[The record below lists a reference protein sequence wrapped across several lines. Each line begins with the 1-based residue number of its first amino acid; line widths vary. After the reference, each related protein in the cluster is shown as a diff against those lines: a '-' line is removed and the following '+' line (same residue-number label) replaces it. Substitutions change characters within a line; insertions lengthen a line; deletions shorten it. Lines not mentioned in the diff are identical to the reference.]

1 MRGFMMACTTG
12 TRRRSV
18 SPWGRRSAR
27 WPPRSTCGARLLLS
41 VRKTRCPREPINM
54 NIVEGIGYLAA
65 SLVLATF
72 CMKSMDALRLAAIAS
87 NMAFIAY
94 GYLGHLAPVLL
105 LHALLLP
112 INIYRLVEPGSPHAS
127 KSPKKGAD
135 SEELGLSNRVP
146 LARQEPTLS
155 AHRGWAAWCPESG
168 HQADMPDRPL
178 GATRIPRG

>member
-18 SPWGRRSAR
+18 SPWDRRSAR
-27 WPPRSTCGARLLLS
+27 WPPRNTCGARLLLS

-54 NIVEGIGYLAA
+54 NTVEGIGYLAA

-94 GYLGHLAPVLL
+94 GYFGHFPPVLL

-112 INIYRLVEPGSPHAS
+112 INIYRLVEPVSPHAS
-127 KSPKKGAD
+127 KCPKRGSD
-135 SEELGLSNRVP
+135 SEELGLSN
-146 LARQEPTLS
+146 
-155 AHRGWAAWCPESG
+155 
-168 HQADMPDRPL
+168 
-178 GATRIPRG
+178 

>member
-18 SPWGRRSAR
+18 SPWDRRSAR
-27 WPPRSTCGARLLLS
+27 WPPRNTCGARLLLS

-54 NIVEGIGYLAA
+54 NTVEGIGYLAA

-94 GYLGHLAPVLL
+94 GYFGHLAPVLL

-112 INIYRLVEPGSPHAS
+112 INIYRLVEAGFAGCFEMSEKGHECSPF
-127 KSPKKGAD
+127 
-135 SEELGLSNRVP
+135 R
-146 LARQEPTLS
+146 
-155 AHRGWAAWCPESG
+155 
-168 HQADMPDRPL
+168 
-178 GATRIPRG
+178 